1 MMMEGYNYR
10 LNRFGCVR
18 KCPPNGPNL
27 MVYHVLFPVNIEKL
41 WGIQAFWRNQD
52 LKLEI
57 SLNSW
62 VFQKGF
68 FQWHLAQI
76 SSDCSRQTTTC
87 SASLTHHSGLWWEEM
102 LGKNGIHIHN
112 IILCRHVYIYI
123 QKDKLYGEGH
133 SLFGHS

>member
-1 MMMEGYNYR
+1 MMEGYNYR
-10 LNRFGCVR
+10 LNRFGFVR
-18 KCPPNGPNL
+18 KCFPDL
-27 MVYHVLFPVNIEKL
+27 MISHGLSCYVSGEHRKIMGHPS
-41 WGIQAFWRNQD
+41 AFWTNQD

-68 FQWHLAQI
+68 FQWHLADLAQI

-102 LGKNGIHIHN
+102 LGNKKQYE
-112 IILCRHVYIYI
+112 YIYI
-123 QKDKLYGEGH
+123 ILYY
-133 SLFGHS
+133 LDMYIYIYTQT